1 MKLRYLFF
9 LTVIVL
15 SCSSAKRKIIPKDD
29 MIDILKEVHLTEAVF
44 SVTRIR
50 DSKFGFTDS
59 LNIYDSIVISHGYT
73 PAMYDST
80 IKYYSYHIEEFEEMY
95 DEVIEELN
103 RLEGEVL
110 DSIKSKNTTR

>member
-1 MKLRYLFF
+1 MKFTHLVFAIL
-9 LTVIVL
+9 LIV
-15 SCSSAKRKIIPKDD
+15 SCSSGKRKTIPRDD
-29 MIDILKEVHLTEAVF
+29 MVDILKEIHITEAIF

-50 DSKFGFTDS
+50 DSKFGEYDS
-59 LNIYDSIVISHGYT
+59 LDIYDSIVISHGYT

-80 IKYYSYHIEEFEEMY
+80 IKYYSYHIEEFEKLY

-110 DSIKSKNTTR
+110 DSIKSRNNPM